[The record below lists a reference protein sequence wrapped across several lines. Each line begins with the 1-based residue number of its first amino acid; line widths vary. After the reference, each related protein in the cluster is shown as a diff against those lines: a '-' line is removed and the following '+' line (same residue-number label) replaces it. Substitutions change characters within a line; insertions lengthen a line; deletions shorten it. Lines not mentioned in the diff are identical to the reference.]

1 MKKKIIIGLVL
12 FLAIIQL
19 IQPEKNR
26 ATGIAKD
33 DIRNKYV
40 VSGQV
45 ISILEKACYDCHS
58 NNTNYPW
65 YAYIQ
70 PVAWYTAHHVNEGK
84 SELNFSDFANYPH
97 KKAHHKLE
105 EVEETVA
112 NGEMPNNAYLQM
124 HANAKLTDEEKQI
137 LIDWSKSLRAAMKK

>member
-1 MKKKIIIGLVL
+1 MKKKIILGLLL
-12 FLAIIQL
+12 FIAIIQF
-19 IQPEKNR
+19 IQPEKNI

-33 DIRNKYV
+33 DIRNKYP
-40 VSGQV
+40 VSDQV

-65 YAYIQ
+65 YSYIQ
-70 PVAWYTAHHVNEGK
+70 PVAWYTAHHVQEGK
-84 SELNFSDFANYPH
+84 AELNFSDFANYPD

-112 NGEMPNNAYLQM
+112 NGEMPNNAYIQL
-124 HANAKLTDEEKQI
+124 HANAKLTESEKRM
-137 LIDWSKSLRAAMKK
+137 LIDWSKSLRAAIIK

>member
-1 MKKKIIIGLVL
+1 MRKKILIGILL
-12 FLAIIQL
+12 LLAAIQFF
-19 IQPEKNR
+19 QPNKNI

-33 DIRNKYV
+33 DIRNKYLV
-40 VSGQV
+40 TGEV
-45 ISILEKACYDCHS
+45 ITILEKACYDCHS

-70 PVAWYTAHHVNEGK
+70 PVAWYTAHHINEGK
-84 SELNFSDFANYPH
+84 AELNFSDFANYPE

-112 NGEMPNNAYLQM
+112 NGEMPNNAYLQL
-124 HANAKLTDEEKQI
+124 HTNAKLTDTEKQI
-137 LIDWSKSLRAAMKK
+137 LVGWSRSLREEILK